1 VTTVTKLKRVVD
13 MRAGGTPSVD
23 DPLMWDD
30 EGLPW
35 VAIADMTKG
44 PTVTRTDRRVSQAG
58 VVAKSLPVGN
68 QGTLL
73 FAMYASVGAV
83 STLGTRG
90 SWNQAILGIHPRLE
104 LADSRFA
111 RYWLEHL
118 KPSLSALFRSN
129 TQDNLNAEQV
139 GNLPFPVLAV
149 SRQSAIADF
158 LDRETSRIDALIAA
172 KGRLVR
178 LLIEAEQRLLI
189 DQVGD
194 WRTTNV
200 WSLRQAGTEVVTGP
214 FGTQL
219 NAGEY
224 VDDGVPVINPT
235 HITRK
240 GDITHDRR
248 VSVSVDAAERLRR
261 HRVTSGDI
269 LLGRKGD
276 VGRSAIV
283 GVEQAGWVCGSD
295 AIAVRTNTASL
306 DARFL
311 AILLQIDLYRQQLY
325 ARSTGAMVA
334 SVNEDT
340 LLDFRVPRLPLARQG
355 VLVNRM
361 NRVMLN
367 RRTAIDRI
375 SASQILLE
383 ERRQA
388 MVSAAVTG
396 QLDILE
402 EA

>member
-1 VTTVTKLKRVVD
+1 VSAAPGLPLRRLFKVVN
-13 MRAGGTPSVD
+13 GGTPSGDAENWDGGVAWATPVD
-23 DPLMWDD
+23 LGAANGEVLMST
-30 EGLPW
+30 ERTLTEKGLETGSRAVPAESLLISTRAPIGY
-35 VAIADMTKG
+35 VAETS
-44 PTVTRTDRRVSQAG
+44 TRTAF
-58 VVAKSLPVGN
+58 N
-68 QGTLL
+68 QGC
-73 FAMYASVGAV
+73 
-83 STLGTRG
+83 RG
-90 SWNQAILGIHPRLE
+90 LVALAPLDPRFF
-104 LADSRFA
+104 R
-111 RYWLEHL
+111 HQ
-118 KPSLSALFRSN
+118 LSALGDQLMALGQGSTFLELSGNALADLRIAVPPLE
-129 TQDNLNAEQV
+129 TQTKV
-139 GNLPFPVLAV
+139 
-149 SRQSAIADF
+149 ADF
-158 LDRETSRIDALIAA
+158 LDRETKRIDALIAA

-194 WRTTNV
+194 WRTANV
-200 WSLRQAGTEVVTGP
+200 WSLRQARTEVVTGP

-219 NAGEY
+219 TAGEY

-235 HITRK
+235 HITRN
-240 GDITHDRR
+240 GDIAHDRR
-248 VSVSVDAAERLRR
+248 VSVSEDAAERLKR
-261 HRVTSGDI
+261 HRVTTGDI

-283 GVEQAGWVCGSD
+283 GVEHAGWVCGSD
-295 AIAVRTNTASL
+295 AIAVRTNPVSL

-340 LLDFRVPRLPLARQG
+340 LLDFRVPRLSLARQG

-383 ERRQA
+383 ECRQA

-396 QLDILE
+396 QLDIPE